1 MKRRPDARKTLG
13 LTSSPA
19 RRYRQ
24 LMRRAM
30 PIIAMALVANL
41 SLGGCSQESNRD
53 VTAVRAV
60 AATEA
65 ARTFRIDGES
75 KSWDTSDPK
84 SSTSSSHTTGEVDR
98 AQQSTH
104 MVSKTRSSDPSDG

>member
-1 MKRRPDARKTLG
+1 
-13 LTSSPA
+13 
-19 RRYRQ
+19 
-24 LMRRAM
+24 
-30 PIIAMALVANL
+30 
-41 SLGGCSQESNRD
+41 LGGCSHASNRD

-75 KSWDTSDPK
+75 KSWNTSDPK
-84 SSTSSSHTTGEVDR
+84 RSTSSSHTTGEVDR

-104 MVSKTRSSDPSDG
+104 MVSKTRSSDPSDGAAGEHTFEIIQIGRDVWVRFSAPTVNEL